1 LSKKNKNKNVL
12 IINGNEEYNLN
23 KMAVCILKWLNI
35 VDVEPD
41 KYMYSTLLKPFNE
54 QIYLIEDSLAS

>member
-1 LSKKNKNKNVL
+1 
-12 IINGNEEYNLN
+12 
-23 KMAVCILKWLNI
+23 MAVCILKWLNI